1 MPDRFLCRRCPKP
14 KSTSCTV
21 CRGTGKRSGRKTNA
35 TLLFHFAYHHMQ
47 FATKSISER
56 LKRSLSVVSRSAC
69 RDGPLCPV
77 SGSWHDPRNV
87 SYSDEGCQPTFFNV
101 IPDRSNVDQR
111 PKFTAR
117 ISRTT
122 PFAFSSREVL
132 ARLTNAASESAPL
145 YVPRISATLRK
156 LDAVPIKSIVEAQIL
171 PILVPLTPS
180 PYF

>member
-1 MPDRFLCRRCPKP
+1 MPDRFLCRRCPGQKARP
-14 KSTSCTV
+14 APFV
-21 CRGTGKRSGRKTNA
+21 VALANGPEGRTNA